1 MQLETKIDEE
11 NRGTQSEIG
20 TGVDKRNNLTV
31 DQNIPTS
38 RLQIQT
44 SCSDIDSISSA
55 GEEILSATEA
65 SELRRF
71 ESNRKVTQAFFLVGV
86 LFISIAL
93 PVTLTAAIFG
103 LHPLYGIME
112 IFEDP
117 SEATY
122 ATILLRFPY
131 SLVALID
138 PFLYMFSNALVKE
151 KLKMKLRK
159 LCCCC
164 CRRRDLSE
172 V

>member
-11 NRGTQSEIG
+11 NRNTQSEIG
-20 TGVDKRNNLTV
+20 SGVDERNNLTV
-31 DQNIPTS
+31 VHNAPTS

-44 SCSDIDSISSA
+44 SCSDIDVSSA

-93 PVTLTAAIFG
+93 PVTITATIFG
-103 LHPLYGIME
+103 LHPLYGIMA

-122 ATILLRFPY
+122 NTILLRFPY